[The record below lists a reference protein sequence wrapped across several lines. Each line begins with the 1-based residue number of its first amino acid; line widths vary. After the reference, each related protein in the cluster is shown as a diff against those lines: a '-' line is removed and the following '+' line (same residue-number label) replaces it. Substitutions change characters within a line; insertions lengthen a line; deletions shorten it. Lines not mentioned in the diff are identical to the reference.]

1 MFTRAY
7 TDKIGGGK
15 CQGYFMFCYLGN

>member
-1 MFTRAY
+1 MFTPAY